1 MRTTESSE
9 DYLEAILRIRS
20 ERGSCH
26 NVDIACLLGYSK
38 ASVTKA
44 LAGLSTAGL
53 AEVVARDVRL
63 TPEGERIAR
72 RTLGRHRFVGG
83 PGPHFRAYT
92 GAARLKM
99 STSIRSLRFSRS
111 GSRIRFC
118 SRVQLSAARGEPV
131 AFIDLTRLSTV
142 LLPRSYSSMASRLG
156 LPALWRSTIFLLDS
170 SVKCLGLG
178 PVEAEPLRSGWDS
191 MSLWAI
197 VFPLVEYLGADD
209 SRRWPSLAS
218 CTSIVRATPSGP
230 GSSDSGPLLGPA
242 GNPVV
247 KKGQI

>member
-26 NVDIACLLGYSK
+26 NVDIACLLGHSK

-44 LAGLSTAGL
+44 LAGLSTAG
-53 AEVVARDVRL
+53 VVARDVRL

-72 RTLGRHRFVGG
+72 RTLGRHRFFGG
-83 PGPHFRAYT
+83 PGPHFRAYA
-92 GAARLKM
+92 GAARLKT

-118 SRVQLSAARGEPV
+118 SGARLSAARGEPV
-131 AFIDLTRLSTV
+131 AFIGLIRLSTV
-142 LLPRSYSSMASRLG
+142 LLSRSHSSLASRLG
-156 LPALWRSTIFLLDS
+156 FPALWRSTICLLNS

-178 PVEAEPLRSGWDS
+178 PVEAEPPVR
-191 MSLWAI
+191 
-197 VFPLVEYLGADD
+197 LG
-209 SRRWPSLAS
+209 
-218 CTSIVRATPSGP
+218 
-230 GSSDSGPLLGPA
+230 
-242 GNPVV
+242 
-247 KKGQI
+247 

>member
-63 TPEGERIAR
+63 TPEGSGSPA
-72 RTLGRHRFVGG
+72 GRH
-83 PGPHFRAYT
+83 GPHFRAYT
-92 GAARLKM
+92 GAACFKM
-99 STSIRSLRFSRS
+99 STSIRSLRFSRL

-118 SRVQLSAARGEPV
+118 SGARLSASRGEPV
-131 AFIDLTRLSTV
+131 SFIGLTRLSTV
-142 LLPRSYSSMASRLG
+142 LLPRSHSSMASRLG
-156 LPALWRSTIFLLDS
+156 FPALWRSTIFLLDS

-178 PVEAEPLRSGWDS
+178 PVEAEPPVR
-191 MSLWAI
+191 
-197 VFPLVEYLGADD
+197 LG
-209 SRRWPSLAS
+209 
-218 CTSIVRATPSGP
+218 
-230 GSSDSGPLLGPA
+230 
-242 GNPVV
+242 
-247 KKGQI
+247 